1 MKDIM
6 KRKTTAKKD
15 AFGSPRAKW
24 RPLSPGLCHGMKGHM
39 MLVAPRAVL
48 VLWVHL
54 LLELG
59 SEPQLVR
66 GLGRDEGEDEL
77 QGEVLTGVSSWAP
90 QGQGVVAT
98 GTSNAHQGALATHGR
113 PARAHRRC

>member
-24 RPLSPGLCHGMKGHM
+24 RPLPPGLCHGVKGHM

-48 VLWVHL
+48 VH
-54 LLELG
+54 
-59 SEPQLVR
+59 
-66 GLGRDEGEDEL
+66 GLRRHKGEDEL
-77 QGEVLTGVSSWAP
+77 QVEVLTGVSSWAQ

-98 GTSNAHQGALATHGR
+98 GTSSAHLGALTTHSR
-113 PARAHRRC
+113 LARARRRC